1 MEEEDVIATEEDV
14 MVGVD
19 ALNSHTADKKKTFF
33 HGFPDNTTH
42 VSKFE
47 KRRVKAFAEEFE
59 EYLRLKREKFNNQG
73 QSSSAPSASTSCTVE
88 GQGPWILDSG
98 AFDHIFYSRSSFSL
112 ISSPKIPHHVTI
124 TNGFKV
130 ASQAIVQVSLS
141 PFKS

>member
-1 MEEEDVIATEEDV
+1 
-14 MVGVD
+14 
-19 ALNSHTADKKKTFF
+19 
-33 HGFPDNTTH
+33 

-141 PFKS
+141 PLLNLNLVLYIAHCPYNLIYLSQLLHSLNCIVTFDANSFVI

>member
-1 MEEEDVIATEEDV
+1 M
-14 MVGVD
+14 
-19 ALNSHTADKKKTFF
+19 
-33 HGFPDNTTH
+33 
-42 VSKFE
+42 SKFE

-141 PFKS
+141 PLLNLNLVLYIAHCPYNLIYLSQLLHSLNCIVTFDANSFVI